1 MNYKPRICYDTA
13 YISCPY
19 CFQKL
24 LFSCDIRKFVTGSS
38 SLLLQT
44 RRVKTK
50 RRWSHSTSGSVD
62 VLLCYS
68 IFSSFW
74 AKSVYHSPLFSVS
87 SGRVKPMYLC
97 HPLPAADTAQ
107 LREKTISPAVKH
119 PFNVLEPCG
128 TSLIFVPIC
137 ISVVLIKFH
146 PILSSGL
153 ATLDHASTCCHDC
166 CCLATVGNHGPTE
179 PGEVCPADFFHK
191 QFTCAGMPAYSHT
204 LKKTTHTRMY
214 VYSDVISEDFT
225 KTQTNS
231 SVSDVTVVM
240 ETSEQGLS
248 FFSSL
253 DTRNLLVSFIS
264 PCSSLPSPSPVPW
277 ACLLSASPWLN

>member
-1 MNYKPRICYDTA
+1 
-13 YISCPY
+13 
-19 CFQKL
+19 
-24 LFSCDIRKFVTGSS
+24 
-38 SLLLQT
+38 
-44 RRVKTK
+44 
-50 RRWSHSTSGSVD
+50 
-62 VLLCYS
+62 
-68 IFSSFW
+68 
-74 AKSVYHSPLFSVS
+74 
-87 SGRVKPMYLC
+87 MYLC

-204 LKKTTHTRMY
+204 LKKPHTLVCMY
-214 VYSDVISEDFT
+214 TQMWSL
-225 KTQTNS
+225 KTSPKPKQTAP
-231 SVSDVTVVM
+231 SVMSLLSWKPPSRDCLFFLLSTP
-240 ETSEQGLS
+240 ETSS
-248 FFSSL
+248 FLSSL
-253 DTRNLLVSFIS
+253 LAHLFHLPLLFPEHV
-264 PCSSLPSPSPVPW
+264 SSL
-277 ACLLSASPWLN
+277 LHHD